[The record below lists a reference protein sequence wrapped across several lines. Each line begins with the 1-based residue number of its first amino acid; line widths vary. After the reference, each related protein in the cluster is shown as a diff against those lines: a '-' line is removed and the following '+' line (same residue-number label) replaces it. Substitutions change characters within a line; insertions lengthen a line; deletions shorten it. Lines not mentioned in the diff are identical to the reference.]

1 MNLLCSW
8 SGGKD
13 SCYALMKA
21 VEMGHT
27 PKIILNMMNENGKI
41 SRSHAIDK
49 SILEAQAKAM
59 KLDFNGIPASWNDYE
74 DKFVSALKSAKEKH
88 NVEAAVF
95 GDIDLQAHLDWEEKV
110 CQAAE
115 LKPLLPLWQ
124 QDRKALVLEMIEAG
138 IETRITSCNT
148 DMGIDFLGRKIDS
161 EIITELEALDIDVCG
176 ENGEFHTL
184 VTYCPL
190 FDAPIELP
198 PHKKVLHENYC
209 FLQWD

>member
-1 MNLLCSW
+1 
-8 SGGKD
+8 
-13 SCYALMKA
+13 
-21 VEMGHT
+21 
-27 PKIILNMMNENGKI
+27 MMNENGKI

-59 KLDFNGIPASWNDYE
+59 NVDFNGIPASWGDYE
-74 DKFVSALKSAKEKH
+74 EKFVAALKGAKEKH
-88 NVEAAVF
+88 DVEVAVF

-110 CQAAE
+110 CKAAE

-124 QDRKALVLEMIEAG
+124 QDRRALVLEMIEAG

-148 DMGIDFLGRKIDS
+148 EMGIDFLGRKIDL
-161 EIITELEALDIDVCG
+161 EIIAELEEMEIDVCG

-184 VTYCPL
+184 VTNCPL
-190 FDAPIELP
+190 FDSAIELP
-198 PHKKVLHENYC
+198 PHTKVQHENYC